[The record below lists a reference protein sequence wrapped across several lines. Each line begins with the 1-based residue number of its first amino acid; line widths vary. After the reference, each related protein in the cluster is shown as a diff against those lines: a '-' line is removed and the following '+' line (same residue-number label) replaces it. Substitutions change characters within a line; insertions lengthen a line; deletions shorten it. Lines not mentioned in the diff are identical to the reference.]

1 MKFKRALK
9 RDRIFIAMNKNVS
22 IKRITRNAIYLAILC
37 IVGMFALPLGDNV
50 KVSLQLLIVFII
62 GLTATSFVDTL
73 IVTSLYLLLGLFLPI
88 YAGFR
93 AGVTPTFGFVISFV
107 VIAFPLYFF
116 NKLKIKNQ
124 FVRMGMACS
133 ISLLIVYVIGT
144 LFLMIYT
151 NLSIEKA
158 LLLAVV
164 PYIPFDI
171 AKIIIATLVVSLLPK
186 RL

>member
-1 MKFKRALK
+1 
-9 RDRIFIAMNKNVS
+9 MNQANT
-22 IKRITRNAIYLAILC
+22 IRRITRNAIMLAIMC
-37 IVGMFALPLGDNV
+37 VVGMVALPLGDNV
-50 KVSLQLLIVFII
+50 KVSLQLLIVFIV
-62 GLTATSFVDTL
+62 GLTSASFIDGV
-73 IVTSLYLLLGLFLPI
+73 IVMGLYLLLGLFMPI

-107 VIAFPLYFF
+107 IIVIPLYFL

-124 FVRMGMACS
+124 FIRMGLAC
-133 ISLLIVYVIGT
+133 LVALIICYAIGT
-144 LFLMIYT
+144 IFLKFYI
-151 NLSIEKA
+151 NVSIEKA

-186 RL
+186 K

>member
-1 MKFKRALK
+1 
-9 RDRIFIAMNKNVS
+9 MNQANT
-22 IKRITRNAIYLAILC
+22 IRRITRNAIMLAIMC
-37 IVGMFALPLGDNV
+37 VVSMVALPLGDNV
-50 KVSLQLLIVFII
+50 KVSLQLLIVFIV
-62 GLTATSFVDTL
+62 GLTSASFIDGV
-73 IVTSLYLLLGLFLPI
+73 IVMGLYLLLGLFMPI

-107 VIAFPLYFF
+107 IIVIPLYFL

-124 FVRMGMACS
+124 FIRMGLAC
-133 ISLLIVYVIGT
+133 LVALIICYAIGT
-144 LFLMIYT
+144 IFLKFYI
-151 NLSIEKA
+151 NVSIEKA

-186 RL
+186 K